1 MTVNSL
7 ELYIT
12 GNSNRSQNAIKS
24 IQKICDE
31 KFKDNYKLEV
41 IDVLEHPEIAEKE
54 KVLATPTLIKKVPPP
69 VRRLVGDLS
78 DTNKIIHYLDI

>member
-1 MTVNSL
+1 MANVL

-12 GNSNRSQNAIKS
+12 GNSNRSEIAIRS
-24 IQKICDE
+24 IRQICDDR
-31 KFKDNYKLEV
+31 FKENYKLEV
-41 IDVLEHPEIAEKE
+41 IDVLEHPDRAEKE

-78 DTNKIIHYLDI
+78 DSEKVLYYLDL